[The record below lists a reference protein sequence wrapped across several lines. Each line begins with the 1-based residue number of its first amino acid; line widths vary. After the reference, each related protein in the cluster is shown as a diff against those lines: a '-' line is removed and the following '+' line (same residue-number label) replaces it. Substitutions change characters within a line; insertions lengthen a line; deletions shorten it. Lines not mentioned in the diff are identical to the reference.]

1 MRMLRLLAAALL
13 LTAACGCEKK
23 EAEPDTTVKPTKVSA
38 TPEYQLALQNAR
50 GFVPESD
57 PTVTQFRTVLS
68 SLDAKYPED
77 AQKIANLSIEGRSS
91 LESTS
96 ANQTLLQMMQSI
108 DKAGGTHKDYAS
120 AVKAYVARFN
130 PR

>member
-13 LTAACGCEKK
+13 LTAACGCEKQ
-23 EAEPDTTVKPTKVSA
+23 EAAPDTTVKPTKVSA

-50 GFVPESD
+50 GYVPEND
-57 PTVTQFRTVLS
+57 PAVTQFRTVLS

-120 AVKAYVARFN
+120 AVKAYVARFS